1 MITNNVSIDIIIPV
15 KERYKL
21 LLKALNSIEKQSL
34 KPNKV
39 WIIDD
44 CSTEKIDNFPKF
56 TFKIE
61 IIRNI
66 INRGLVLL

>member
-21 LLKALNSIEKQSL
+21 LLNALNSIEKQSL

-44 CSTEKIDNFPKF
+44 CSTEKLIIFQNLHLRLKLL
-56 TFKIE
+56 E
-61 IIRNI
+61 I
-66 INRGLVLL
+66 